1 MLCLAGLQKTAV
13 SQSYVVKKLQPS
25 AFFWTM
31 QFVPQYVYE
40 ETSSLDSLFESEE
53 FVRLFDR
60 KADQNLVAGWIYFEI
75 IVVVEHA
82 SERSGRPECLSEEF
96 LNHMNHL

>member
-40 ETSSLDSLFESEE
+40 ETSSG
-53 FVRLFDR
+53 
-60 KADQNLVAGWIYFEI
+60 ADP
-75 IVVVEHA
+75 HSPRA
-82 SERSGRPECLSEEF
+82 SILLSGR
-96 LNHMNHL
+96 